1 MENALRQ
8 LVMLFVKYK
17 ILANILIAITLLFG
31 IIALSNINLSFFP
44 EGKPRNISIQ
54 VVYPGASPQEME
66 EGVTLK
72 VEEAIHNIV
81 GIDEIIST
89 SSENTANINVVT
101 LKGYDI
107 DEIYTEIKNSV
118 DRINGFPLGAERP
131 IIFKQKPQ
139 TTAQWLGLTG
149 DVDLMTLKRI
159 AEDIE
164 DDLLASGVISQVNIC
179 LLYTSDAADDVSTV

>member
-1 MENALRQ
+1 
-8 LVMLFVKYK
+8 
-17 ILANILIAITLLFG
+17 
-31 IIALSNINLSFFP
+31 
-44 EGKPRNISIQ
+44 
-54 VVYPGASPQEME
+54 ME

-89 SSENTANINVVT
+89 SSENTANISVVT

-107 DEIYTEIKNSV
+107 DDIYTEIKNSV

-164 DDLLASGVISQVNIC
+164 DDMLASGVISQINI
-179 LLYTSDAADDVSTV
+179 LGIS